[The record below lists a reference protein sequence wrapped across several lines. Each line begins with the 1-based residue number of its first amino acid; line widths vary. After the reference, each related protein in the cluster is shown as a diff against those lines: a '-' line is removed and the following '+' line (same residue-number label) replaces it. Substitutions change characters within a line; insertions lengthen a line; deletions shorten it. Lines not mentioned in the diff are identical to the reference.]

1 MLTLEGES
9 FQSRV
14 ASSLLKTSN
23 LNELITKSETEYV
36 EKAVQI
42 AKNKEYLNE
51 LKKKLIIG
59 RENNPLFDN
68 VAFTKNIEKAYLK
81 VLENYFD
88 KKKPEDIYL

>member
-1 MLTLEGES
+1 M
-9 FQSRV
+9 
-14 ASSLLKTSN
+14 LKTSS

-36 EKAVQI
+36 EKAVHI

-81 VLENYFD
+81 VLEKYFD